1 MPSRDAAS
9 YAESMTA
16 TTPAP
21 PTTPTATP
29 AKSSAPTRARRIWLE
44 VAVVASVFLA
54 GLVFFIVNFGL
65 SVDSGADDTTLRFA
79 GLFFLDLLLGLIAV
93 ALVPIRRLAPLTV
106 AILLAVIAAASS
118 FAVPAALLALVS
130 LATHRKTR
138 DIAIAIAV
146 WLASGATAALLGVD
160 LVGLPLTPVD
170 LALTLVIVALLLS
183 VAVAIGVSIGSRRA
197 LVASLRAQAALVEE
211 EQRLRED
218 AARDHERARI
228 AREMHDSLA
237 HRLSLTAM
245 HASALRYRD
254 DLQPAERDAVVEAVH
269 DNARASLSELRD
281 ILAVVRAPE
290 SRAPGPHTEHTASD
304 RPQPTLDDLD
314 DLIATATAATPVD
327 TRVTVDTRT
336 LHPTISRHAYRI
348 VQECLT
354 NARRHA
360 PGAPVTLTVAG
371 TVGESLAIT
380 VTNPTNP
387 TDSTTPNEAPTTPG
401 FGLIG
406 IDERV
411 RAVQGTLDITQGPDE
426 FRVEVSL
433 PWSIS
438 A

>member
-1 MPSRDAAS
+1 
-9 YAESMTA
+9 MTA
-16 TTPAP
+16 TTPAPAITPAP
-21 PTTPTATP
+21 PTTPTPAATP

-54 GLVFFIVNFGL
+54 GLGLFVVNFGL

-79 GLFFLDLLLGLIAV
+79 GLFFLDLLLGLLAV
-93 ALVPIRRLAPLTV
+93 GLVTLRRLAPLTI

-146 WLASGATAALLGVD
+146 WLVSGAAAALLGID

-254 DLQPAERDAVVEAVH
+254 DLQPAERDAVVETVH

-290 SRAPGPHTEHTASD
+290 SRDPGPHTEHTAPD

-314 DLIATATAATPVD
+314 DLIATATAATPVE

-336 LHPTISRHAYRI
+336 LHPTTSRHAYRI

-387 TDSTTPNEAPTTPG
+387 TDPTIPTTAPTTPG

-406 IDERV
+406 IEERV
-411 RAVQGTLDITQGPDE
+411 RAVHGTLDLTTGPDE
-426 FRVEVSL
+426 FRVEVTL
-433 PWSIS
+433 PWSIT

>member
-1 MPSRDAAS
+1 MPLPDPDS
-9 YAESMTA
+9 YAGSMTA
-16 TTPAP
+16 STTPSAP
-21 PTTPTATP
+21 TPPAEPRAT
-29 AKSSAPTRARRIWLE
+29 APTRARRVGREIAAI
-44 VAVVASVFLA
+44 VSVGLA
-54 GLVFFIVNFGL
+54 GALIFIINFGL

-79 GLFFLDLLLGLIAV
+79 GIFFLDLLLGLLAV
-93 ALVPIRRLAPLTV
+93 GLVPLRRYVPLTT
-106 AILLAVIAAASS
+106 AILLAVAAALSS

-130 LATHRKTR
+130 LATHRRTR
-138 DIAIAIAV
+138 DIVIATAV
-146 WLASGATAALLGVD
+146 WLVSGAAAALLGLD
-160 LVGLPLTPVD
+160 LIGAPLAPVD
-170 LALTLVIVALLLS
+170 LAITLAVTALLLA
-183 VAVAIGVSIGSRRA
+183 VAIAIGVSIGSRRA
-197 LVASLRAQAALVEE
+197 LVASLQERAILVEE

-254 DLQPAERDAVVEAVH
+254 DLDADERAAVVETVH
-269 DNARASLSELRD
+269 DNARASLGELRD
-281 ILAVVRAPE
+281 ILAVVRAPGSAE
-290 SRAPGPHTEHTASD
+290 SDH
-304 RPQPTLDDLD
+304 PQPTLDDLEA
-314 DLIATATAATPVD
+314 LIATVTAATSVD
-327 TRVTVDTRT
+327 TRIAVDTAS
-336 LHPTISRHAYRI
+336 LSPTVSRHAYRI

-371 TVGESLAIT
+371 TVGDRLALT
-380 VTNPTNP
+380 VRNPLPADAQTP
-387 TDSTTPNEAPTTPG
+387 THAQAPTPG

-411 RAVQGTLDITQGPDE
+411 RAVQGTLDITPGPDE

>member
-146 WLASGATAALLGVD
+146 WLASGATAALLGS
-160 LVGLPLTPVD
+160 TSS
-170 LALTLVIVALLLS
+170 A
-183 VAVAIGVSIGSRRA
+183 SR
-197 LVASLRAQAALVEE
+197 S
-211 EQRLRED
+211 
-218 AARDHERARI
+218 
-228 AREMHDSLA
+228 
-237 HRLSLTAM
+237 
-245 HASALRYRD
+245 
-254 DLQPAERDAVVEAVH
+254 P
-269 DNARASLSELRD
+269 
-281 ILAVVRAPE
+281 P
-290 SRAPGPHTEHTASD
+290 
-304 RPQPTLDDLD
+304 
-314 DLIATATAATPVD
+314 
-327 TRVTVDTRT
+327 
-336 LHPTISRHAYRI
+336 
-348 VQECLT
+348 
-354 NARRHA
+354 
-360 PGAPVTLTVAG
+360 
-371 TVGESLAIT
+371 
-380 VTNPTNP
+380 
-387 TDSTTPNEAPTTPG
+387 STWP
-401 FGLIG
+401 
-406 IDERV
+406 
-411 RAVQGTLDITQGPDE
+411 
-426 FRVEVSL
+426 
-433 PWSIS
+433 
-438 A
+438 